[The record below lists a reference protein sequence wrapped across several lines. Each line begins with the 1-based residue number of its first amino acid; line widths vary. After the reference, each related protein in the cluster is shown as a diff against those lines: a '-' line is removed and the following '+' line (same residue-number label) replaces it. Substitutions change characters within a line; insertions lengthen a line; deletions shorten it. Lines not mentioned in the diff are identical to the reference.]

1 VSISQAQPTG
11 VYLEGCVPFLN
22 LNPITNLHRTFV
34 DGDIETLEDALLQ
47 KALRDNEADPVDIDQ
62 SSEGGREES
71 SSDSEN
77 GGKND
82 YRRFY
87 ESLQVQDP
95 GNILG
100 AHRHYVLSNP
110 EDWFHYVDTF
120 GQEGV
125 KVFFEGVSDRW
136 VKWWC
141 TWFHELEE
149 LQEPNR
155 DESVH
160 LIKDLVDRRVTDNP
174 NGPLSDALASEWYT
188 QTLAPAAKRHNAV
201 LQVKKKISQL
211 TETWG
216 VGWEAIIDPGM
227 LVLKLLQNRN

>member
-1 VSISQAQPTG
+1 MDEPD
-11 VYLEGCVPFLN
+11 
-22 LNPITNLHRTFV
+22 RTV
-34 DGDIETLEDALLQ
+34 HQELM
-47 KALRDNEADPVDIDQ
+47 K
-62 SSEGGREES
+62 
-71 SSDSEN
+71 
-77 GGKND
+77 
-82 YRRFY
+82 
-87 ESLQVQDP
+87 VQDL
-95 GNILG
+95 GNIPG

-125 KVFFEGVSDRW
+125 KVFFESVSDRL

-141 TWFHELEE
+141 TLFHELEE
-149 LQEPNR
+149 LEAANR

-160 LIKDLVDRRVTDNP
+160 LIKDLVDRRVTENP

-201 LQVKKKISQL
+201 LQVKKKKISQL

-227 LVLKLLQNRN
+227 LVLKRDLSHDVWEIIGWEYLTRHMRPRRLKR

>member
-1 VSISQAQPTG
+1 M
-11 VYLEGCVPFLN
+11 PFLN

-34 DGDIETLEDALLQ
+34 DADVETLEDALLQ
-47 KALRDNEADPVDIDQ
+47 KALRDNEADPVEIDQ

-71 SSDSEN
+71 SSDYEN

-87 ESLQVQDP
+87 ESLKVQDL
-95 GNILG
+95 GNIPG
-100 AHRHYVLSNP
+100 AHRHYVFRNP
-110 EDWFHYVDTF
+110 EDWFHYADMF

-125 KVFFEGVSDRW
+125 KVFFEGVSDRL

-149 LQEPNR
+149 VEAANR

-160 LIKDLVDRRVTDNP
+160 LIKDLVDRRVTENP
-174 NGPLSDALASEWYT
+174 NGPLL
-188 QTLAPAAKRHNAV
+188 
-201 LQVKKKISQL
+201 
-211 TETWG
+211 
-216 VGWEAIIDPGM
+216 
-227 LVLKLLQNRN
+227 